1 MELGQLSWLELK
13 GLFGDSIGKSIPV
26 HVSSTRTFNT
36 MGTLKVLIIDH
47 YDSYTNNILQ
57 LLQGSVVDAAGQ
69 EYPEWSV
76 AIVRFDQFSWDTFST
91 DILPSLDA
99 IILSPGPGSPER
111 EADFGFNSR
120 LVREANVPILGICLG
135 HQGIGTTFGAKII
148 HTPNIKHG
156 QICQV
161 LHKDIGV
168 LRDLP
173 QGFDAVRYNS
183 LVLDFEDL
191 PSDLEAT
198 AWTYDPEDASQK
210 VLMGIQ
216 HKHRPIFGTQWHPES
231 VCSTYGVQI
240 VHNFRN
246 VVLDFWAQ
254 RTPWNRWTTHEIV
267 TKAALPKSIQD
278 ENVIK
283 QAAQVAPSVPL
294 GTPTPDEY
302 PYVVKAA
309 TLGKGPSAQLVFQS
323 LVKGTSADGEVWLDS
338 AKVRDSH
345 SRNSYLAPAAFALS
359 YSSKTQ
365 SVSIYQNGAPLKS
378 EKLQTT
384 YWTWL
389 DAFHQDIIQKNTET
403 LASALLGQDPDVGQP
418 LLQVGLLGYFGYE
431 LKRESLPGYTYT
443 ASPNQAAGQHSD
455 SRLLFTNTVFRLD
468 NYTGEWTVFGLI
480 QKGPTDPVGEFINSP
495 TKVGL
500 SEAQFDAIIAQAR
513 GVFSTGS
520 HLPSPTP
527 EPLPPFTA
535 LDNEETY
542 SETIRA
548 AQQAIKEGETY
559 ELTLTT
565 RFEATSPKANDPYA
579 LYLAL
584 RARNPAP
591 YSAYVNFP
599 SHDLSI
605 LSSSPERFISID
617 RDGVAEMK
625 PIKGTL
631 AVSPD
636 PQEDERR
643 KNQLATDVKELAENL
658 MIVDLIRS
666 DLHNISPSKSIKVPK
681 LLHVE
686 SYETVHQLV
695 TTIQSHIA
703 PTIGSVKAIE
713 RCFPPGS
720 MTGAP
725 KLRSVQLLD
734 GLEQHRERGIYS
746 GSLGY
751 LCASGSVDQSVVI
764 RTIVRTGDKLEL
776 GAGGAITWLSEADKE
791 WEEVLVKANAVAE
804 AKPRVLSAPAA
815 AASLAQRVVGGV
827 SGEKR
832 VVNVNRQSGGV
843 PAKTLW
849 RSLFNLFFHH
859 VV

>member
-1 MELGQLSWLELK
+1 MSTSVPYQDPNNRVPSLK
-13 GLFGDSIGKSIPV
+13 IRV
-26 HVSSTRTFNT
+26 N

-57 LLQGSVVDAAGQ
+57 LLQGTSVDESGK
-69 EYPEWSV
+69 EYPQWSV
-76 AIVRFDQFSWDTFST
+76 AIVRFDQFSWETFSSEL
-91 DILPSLDA
+91 LPFLDA

-120 LVREANVPILGICLG
+120 LIREANVPILGICLG
-135 HQGIGTTFGAKII
+135 HQGIGTTFGARII

-161 LHKDIGV
+161 SHKGIGV
-168 LRDLP
+168 LKDLP

-183 LVLDFEDL
+183 LVLDYDEL

-198 AWTYDPEDASQK
+198 AWTYDPEDTSRR
-210 VLMGIQ
+210 VLLGIQ
-216 HKHRPIFGTQWHPES
+216 HRFRPIFGAQWHPES
-231 VCSTYGVQI
+231 VCSAFGSQI
-240 VHNFRN
+240 LNNFRDI
-246 VVLDFWAQ
+246 VLDFWKQ
-254 RTPWNRWTTHEIV
+254 RSPWNQWTGREIV
-267 TKAALPKSIQD
+267 SNAILPQHIQD
-278 ENVIK
+278 ANVIVR
-283 QAAQVAPSVPL
+283 QAAHSDARIESAASKL
-294 GTPTPDEY
+294 RDLA
-302 PYVVKAA
+302 YVVKSVS
-309 TLGKGPSAQLVFQS
+309 LGKGPSAHLVFQS
-323 LVKGTSADGEVWLDS
+323 LVKGTSPDGEAWLDS

-365 SVSIYQNGAPLKS
+365 ALSIYQHGEELATQR
-378 EKLQTT
+378 LQTT

-389 DAFHQDIIQKNTET
+389 DQFHQNIMQANIET
-403 LASALLGQDPDVGQP
+403 LSPELLGQETEIGQP

-431 LKRESLPGYTYT
+431 LKRESLPGYAYMP
-443 ASPNQAAGQHSD
+443 SSHGPQGHSD
-455 SRLLFTNTVFRLD
+455 SRLLFSNSVFRLD
-468 NYTGEWTVFGLI
+468 NYTGEWTLFSLVRNGD
-480 QKGPTDPVGEFINSP
+480 TDPIGQFIGTRDRVGI
-495 TKVGL
+495 
-500 SEAQFDAIIAQAR
+500 SEVQFDDLVAQAKT
-513 GVFSTGS
+513 VFAASQ
-520 HLPSPTP
+520 LPSVRP
-527 EPLPPFTA
+527 ESLPPFVA
-535 LDNEETY
+535 LDNEESY
-542 SETIRA
+542 SQTIRE
-548 AQQAIKEGETY
+548 AQEAIKEGETY

-565 RFEATSPKANDPYA
+565 KFQARSPKADPYS

-591 YSAYVNFP
+591 YSAYMNFP

-617 RDGVAEMK
+617 RNGVAEMK

-631 AVSPD
+631 AVSAD
-636 PQEDERR
+636 PVEDERR
-643 KNQLATDVKELAENL
+643 KHQLATDIKELAENL

-695 TTIQSHIA
+695 TTIQSQIA
-703 PTIGSVKAIE
+703 PSVGSVKVVE

-725 KLRSVQLLD
+725 KLRSVQILD
-734 GLEQHRERGIYS
+734 GLEQQRERGIYS

-764 RTIVRTGDKLEL
+764 RTIVRTGDQLEL

-791 WEEVLVKANAVAE
+791 WDEVMVKANAVAE
-804 AKPRVLSAPAA
+804 ARPKPSVPVSPTAAPSRGSVYSVKQGALS
-815 AASLAQRVVGGV
+815 
-827 SGEKR
+827 KK
-832 VVNVNRQSGGV
+832 GV
-843 PAKTLW
+843 PAGNLW
-849 RSLFNLFFHH
+849 RSLYNIFFHH
-859 VV
+859 VL

>member
-1 MELGQLSWLELK
+1 M
-13 GLFGDSIGKSIPV
+13 KS
-26 HVSSTRTFNT
+26 
-36 MGTLKVLIIDH
+36 GTLKVLIIDH

-57 LLQGSVVDAAGQ
+57 LLQGTAVDAAGD

-76 AIVRFDQFSWDTFST
+76 AIVRFDQFSWETFAT
-91 DILPSLDA
+91 ELLPFLDA

-120 LVREANVPILGICLG
+120 LVKEANIPILGICLG

-161 LHKDIGV
+161 SHEGIGV
-168 LRDLP
+168 LKDLP
-173 QGFDAVRYNS
+173 QVFNAVRYNS
-183 LVLDFEDL
+183 LVLDYDEL
-191 PSDLEAT
+191 PGDLEAT
-198 AWTYDPEDASQK
+198 AWTYDPEDTSRK

-216 HKHRPIFGTQWHPES
+216 HRYRPIFGTQWHPES
-231 VCSTYGVQI
+231 VCSAYGSQI
-240 VHNFRN
+240 LHNFRN
-246 VVLDFWAQ
+246 ITLDFWAE
-254 RTPWNRWTTHEIV
+254 RSPWNRWTSRDIV
-267 TKAALPKSIQD
+267 NDASLPQHIQD
-278 ENVIK
+278 ENVIVK
-283 QAAQVAPSVPL
+283 QAVQNDTKLDFTTSSPRGYSYTVRSVAL
-294 GTPTPDEY
+294 GQ
-302 PYVVKAA
+302 
-309 TLGKGPSAQLVFQS
+309 GPSAHLLFQS
-323 LVKGTSADGEVWLDS
+323 LVRGASVDGEVWLDS

-345 SRNSYLAPAAFALS
+345 SRNSYLASAAFALS
-359 YSSKTQ
+359 YSSKSQ
-365 SVSIYQNGAPLKS
+365 SLSIYQNGKELATQS
-378 EKLQTT
+378 LQTT

-389 DAFHQDIIQKNTET
+389 DHFHQDIIQANIET
-403 LASALLGQDPDVGQP
+403 LSPDLLGQETEVGQP

-431 LKRESLPGYTYT
+431 LKRESLPGYAYT
-443 ASPNQAAGQHSD
+443 PPSQGPPWGHSD
-455 SRLLFTNTVFRLD
+455 SRLLFSNTVFRLD
-468 NYTGEWTVFGLI
+468 NYTGEWTLFSLVRKSEL
-480 QKGPTDPVGEFINSP
+480 DPIGQFVGARE
-495 TKVGL
+495 KVGI
-500 SEAQFDAIIAQAR
+500 SETQFADLVDRAKV
-513 GVFSTGS
+513 VFAVSP
-520 HLPSPTP
+520 LPSVRP
-527 EPLPPFTA
+527 EPLPAFVA
-535 LDNEETY
+535 LDNEESY
-542 SETIRA
+542 SQTIRE
-548 AQQAIKEGETY
+548 AQEAIKEGETY

-565 RFEATSPKANDPYA
+565 KFQALSPRVDPYS

-591 YSAYVNFP
+591 YSAYINFP

-617 RDGVAEMK
+617 SDGVAEMK

-636 PQEDERR
+636 PVEDERR

-695 TTIQSHIA
+695 TTIQSQIA
-703 PTIGSVKAIE
+703 PSVGCVKVVE

-725 KLRSVQLLD
+725 KLRSVQILD
-734 GLEQHRERGIYS
+734 GLEQQRERGIYS

-764 RTIVRTGDKLEL
+764 RTIVRTGDQLEL

-791 WEEVLVKANAVAE
+791 WEEVMVKANAVAE
-804 AKPRVLSAPAA
+804 AKAKPSPAA
-815 AASLAQRVVGGV
+815 TIQSRGSVASLKQVAL
-827 SGEKR
+827 SKR
-832 VVNVNRQSGGV
+832 GV
-843 PAKTLW
+843 PAGNLW
-849 RSLFNLFFHH
+849 RSLYNLFFHH
-859 VV
+859 VL

>member
-1 MELGQLSWLELK
+1 
-13 GLFGDSIGKSIPV
+13 
-26 HVSSTRTFNT
+26 

-57 LLQGSVVDAAGQ
+57 LLQGTGLDESGQ

-76 AIVRFDQFSWDTFST
+76 AIVRFDQFSWETFST
-91 DILPSLDA
+91 ELLPSLDA

-120 LVREANVPILGICLG
+120 LITEANIPILGICLG
-135 HQGIGTTFGAKII
+135 HQGIGTTFGARII

-161 LHKDIGV
+161 SHKGIGV
-168 LRDLP
+168 LKDLP

-183 LVLDFEDL
+183 LVLGYDNL

-198 AWTYDPEDASQK
+198 AWTYDPEDKSRK

-216 HKHRPIFGTQWHPES
+216 HRNRPIFGTQWHPES
-231 VCSTYGVQI
+231 VCSAYGSQI
-240 VHNFRN
+240 LHNFRN
-246 VVLDFWAQ
+246 IALDFWAQ
-254 RTPWNRWTTHEIV
+254 RAPWNRWTSREIV
-267 TKAALPKSIQD
+267 NNAALPQHIQD
-278 ENVIK
+278 ANVIVK
-283 QAAQVAPSVPL
+283 QAARREVQVESAASSPEVFA
-294 GTPTPDEY
+294 
-302 PYVVKAA
+302 YVVKSVA
-309 TLGKGPSAQLVFQS
+309 LGKGPPAPLVFQS
-323 LVKGTSADGEVWLDS
+323 LVKGASPDGEVWLDS

-345 SRNSYLAPAAFALS
+345 SRNSYFASAAFALS
-359 YSSKTQ
+359 YATKTQ
-365 SVSIYQNGAPLKS
+365 SLSIFQNGEELATQR
-378 EKLQTT
+378 LQTS

-389 DAFHQDIIQKNTET
+389 EHFHQDIIQNNIET
-403 LASALLGQDPDVGQP
+403 LSPDLLGQETEVGQP

-431 LKRESLPGYTYT
+431 LKRESLPGYAYT
-443 ASPNQAAGQHSD
+443 PSAQGARGHSD
-455 SRLLFTNTVFRLD
+455 SRLLFSNTVLRLD
-468 NYTGEWTVFGLI
+468 NYTGEWTLFGLI
-480 QKGPTDPVGEFINSP
+480 QKGEYDPIGQFIGARQSVGISD
-495 TKVGL
+495 V
-500 SEAQFDAIIAQAR
+500 QFGDLVAR
-513 GVFSTGS
+513 ARTVFAASQ
-520 HLPSPTP
+520 LPSVKQ
-527 EPLPPFTA
+527 EPLPPFIA
-535 LDNEETY
+535 LDNEDSY
-542 SETIRA
+542 SQTIRE
-548 AQQAIKEGETY
+548 AQEAIKEGETY

-565 RFEATSPKANDPYA
+565 KFQAQSPKVDPYS

-591 YSAYVNFP
+591 YSAYINFP

-605 LSSSPERFISID
+605 LSSSPERFISVD
-617 RDGVAEMK
+617 PSGVAEMK

-636 PQEDERR
+636 PVEDERR

-666 DLHNISPSKSIKVPK
+666 DLHNISPSTSIKVPK

-695 TTIQSHIA
+695 TTIQSNI
-703 PTIGSVKAIE
+703 PPSISRVKVIE

-725 KLRSVQLLD
+725 KLRSVQILD

-764 RTIVRTGDKLEL
+764 RTIVRTGNELEL
-776 GAGGAITWLSEADKE
+776 GAGGAITWLSEADRE
-791 WEEVLVKANAVAE
+791 WDEVLVKANAVAE
-804 AKPRVLSAPAA
+804 AMPAVKKDVQASAPLSVS
-815 AASLAQRVVGGV
+815 ASGSKGWGGKEIGKHV
-827 SGEKR
+827 ALSKR
-832 VVNVNRQSGGV
+832 GREVPGGN
-843 PAKTLW
+843 LW
-849 RSLFNLFFHH
+849 RSLYNLLFHH
-859 VV
+859 VL